1 MPSRVFCKVL
11 TCPKWQSVK
20 VRPTIFSDKPPFI
33 VNADVINKPLILSV
47 VIFLTFNMIIMSKM
61 GINIKKIKVDPII
74 IHLKKGKR

>member
-1 MPSRVFCKVL
+1 MVFCKVL
-11 TCPKWQSVK
+11 NCPKWQPVK

-47 VIFLTFNMIIMSKM
+47 VIFLTFKMVIMPKM

-74 IHLKKGKR
+74 LHLQKWKR